1 MGKKV
6 EMTNVSTTGDI
17 KTPKVFPVKPVS
29 DYIIIDVI
37 VVTPSKKNHI
47 ILSEKQEKEIG
58 RELYDEHPY
67 QGKVMAVGDGYV
79 NGIQIKMEVSVGD
92 IVYMR
97 DPLQANRQMIVLDG
111 KTYGNIRMGDV
122 IAIKY

>member
-1 MGKKV
+1 M
-6 EMTNVSTTGDI
+6 
-17 KTPKVFPVKPVS
+17 PKVFPIKPVS
-29 DYIIIDVI
+29 DYIIIDAILVK
-37 VVTPSKKNHI
+37 PSKKNNI
-47 ILSEKQEKEIG
+47 ILSKKQEAEMG
-58 RELYDEHPY
+58 RQYFDEHPY
-67 QGKVMAVGDGYV
+67 QGKVMAVGSGYV

-122 IAIKY
+122 IAIKN

>member
-6 EMTNVSTTGDI
+6 EMKNISTTGDI
-17 KTPKVFPVKPVS
+17 KTPKVFPIKPVS
-29 DYIIIDVI
+29 DYIIIDAILVK
-37 VVTPSKKNHI
+37 PSKKNNI
-47 ILSEKQEKEIG
+47 ILSKKQEAEMG
-58 RELYDEHPY
+58 RQYFDEHPY
-67 QGKVMAVGDGYV
+67 QGKVMAVGNGYV

-122 IAIKY
+122 IAIKN